1 MTADARTG
9 PAVLVMKRSA
19 PARSESRVKKAK
31 SSKKGSARDEERAEL
46 KTVVGDAIEDGL
58 RDPRKLIRAN
68 SSGELCFYPVSL
80 ASFRWLVGGSGEW
93 LHDTT
98 VRLGKAELKA
108 IFGAKVTSRNDP
120 ARDERY
126 GCAEAIFNWSKK
138 NSLMDDSAGEMEVTY
153 TPEICNGPCAR
164 VMKP

>member
-1 MTADARTG
+1 MPSQLALPEKEAHALPSPPKEG
-9 PAVLVMKRSA
+9 PEGGTLF
-19 PARSESRVKKAK
+19 
-31 SSKKGSARDEERAEL
+31 SSVE
-46 KTVVGDAIEDGL
+46 
-58 RDPRKLIRAN
+58 P
-68 SSGELCFYPVSL
+68 
-80 ASFRWLVGGSGEW
+80 
-93 LHDTT
+93 
-98 VRLGKAELKA
+98 
-108 IFGAKVTSRNDP
+108 KVTSRNDP